1 MKLPHLVQLTPE
13 MKRAQIEYEL
23 PLITQNYR
31 IACILGIVFMPFGGF
46 LDYFI
51 YPEFMEFFFWLR
63 VECSVLLTMIWWVL
77 GQPFGKKYFRPLGL
91 IEVTLPI
98 FFISWMVYETNGIHS
113 DYYAGINLVLVGVG
127 FLMRWGLADTT
138 RMVVISV
145 LLYLAACLL
154 GQKPLDGESENK
166 DLVNSIYFITLTG
179 IFSMTGNYLYNL
191 NRTREFALR
200 WELDENR
207 RKLEL
212 SNRKLKELDRV
223 KNRFFANISHEL
235 RTPLT
240 LLLTPL
246 ESLTSKGRHN
256 FSPEI
261 QDTLSSMQA
270 NGMRL
275 LKLINDLLDLVKL
288 ESGQM
293 KVTIKPLHL
302 ETFIKGIV
310 SSVRKAAEDR
320 GIGVEADIYES
331 ELAVHT
337 DRDKLEKVLLNL
349 VFNALKFTS
358 PGGTIRITAR
368 SENEDVVI
376 QVSDTGIGIPQE
388 SLAFIFDRFWQV
400 DNSSKRKH
408 QGAGIGLALV
418 KEFVEVLGG
427 SIEVESQ
434 EEKGTDFIIKMPKR
448 FSMEASIVVDGSMP
462 VQMTSESMDSKV
474 DGKIL
479 ANDESQSTL
488 VSTESTT
495 DQDEISNSNEEDGK
509 EWLANLYRRAE
520 LFPATNL
527 APARV
532 GSAMEL
538 PRRKKDQPLLL
549 IADDEPDMLKFLRTQ
564 LEGHYEILEAQDG
577 QEAVEKAKQFLP
589 DIILTDM
596 TMPEKDGLQVCQELR
611 KTTSTENIPVI
622 LLTARVDEDIKLSAL
637 NAGASD
643 FLTKPFSLAEIHVR
657 LKNLSDTHLYQ
668 RTLSR
673 QKKKLESTLDD
684 LKDTETMLV
693 QSEKMASLGKMSAG
707 ILHEI
712 NNPLN
717 FAKTGAYTLREFVDQ
732 LPEDDREEYKDILKD
747 VEEGITRVSHIVQD
761 LRGFSHPDNEQ
772 KIDTSLEKI
781 VSKSLRLVSNEV
793 NHLKMVQDVDP
804 NLFIH
809 GNENQLVQVLVNLL
823 QNASDSLNSKTFD
836 ETAEGPSIRIQS
848 SRKDDRIHL
857 LVRDN
862 GTGIDDSHM
871 ARIFDPFYTTKDVG
885 EGMGLGLSIC
895 YKIMEHHQGTIRV
908 KTEVNSY
915 TEFDLDFPDPGC
927 MVDDNNTMESSL

>member
-1 MKLPHLVQLTPE
+1 MKLPQLVKLTPE

-31 IACILGIVFMPFGGF
+31 IACILGIVFMPFGGV

-51 YPEFMEFFFWLR
+51 YPEFLEFFFWLR
-63 VECSVLLTMIWWVL
+63 VECSVLLTIIWWVL
-77 GQPFGKKYFRPLGL
+77 NQPFGKKYFRPLGL

-98 FFISWMVYETNGIHS
+98 FFISWMIYETDGIRS
-113 DYYAGINLVLVGVG
+113 DYYAGINIVIVGVG

-138 RMVVISV
+138 RMVVISI

-154 GQKPLDGESENK
+154 GPTPLDIEGDKK

-207 RKLEL
+207 QQLET

-246 ESLTSKGRHN
+246 ESLISKGRHS
-256 FSPEI
+256 FPTDI

-275 LKLINDLLDLVKL
+275 LKLINDLLDLVRL

-310 SSVRKAAEDR
+310 SSIRKAAEDR
-320 GIGVEADIYES
+320 GIQVEADVYET
-331 ELAVHT
+331 ELALHT

-358 PGGTIRITAR
+358 PGGTIRISAH

-376 QVSDTGIGIPQE
+376 QVTDTGIGIPEE

-418 KEFVEVLGG
+418 KEFIEILGG
-427 SIEVESQ
+427 RVEVESQ
-434 EEKGTDFIIKMPKR
+434 EEKGTDFIIRMPKR
-448 FSMEASIVVDGSMP
+448 FSMEASVVIDGAMP
-462 VQMTSESMDSKV
+462 VEITNETATSDKENKEQHTIKPSETLDKES
-474 DGKIL
+474 IT
-479 ANDESQSTL
+479 AEF
-488 VSTESTT
+488 
-495 DQDEISNSNEEDGK
+495 SNEEESKDEDGK

-520 LFPATNL
+520 LFPASSLEPT
-527 APARV
+527 RV
-532 GSAMEL
+532 GSAIDL
-538 PRRKKDQPLLL
+538 PRRRNDQPLLL
-549 IADDEPDMLKFLRTQ
+549 IADDEPDMLKFLRAQ

-577 QEAVEKAKQFLP
+577 QEAIQKAKQFLP

-596 TMPEKDGLQVCQELR
+596 MMPEKDGLQVCQELR
-611 KTTSTENIPVI
+611 STTSTENIPII

-668 RTLSR
+668 RTLTR
-673 QKKKLESTLDD
+673 QKKKLESTLDE

-717 FAKTGAYTLREFVDQ
+717 FAKTGAYTLREFVNQ
-732 LPEDDREEYKDILKD
+732 LPDDDRDEYKDILSD

-772 KIDTSLEKI
+772 KFDTSLET
-781 VSKSLRLVSNEV
+781 VVTKSLRLVSNEV
-793 NHLKMVQDVDP
+793 KHLQLEQDVDP
-804 NLFIH
+804 NLTIH

-823 QNASDSLNSKTFD
+823 QNASDSLDSKKFD
-836 ETAEGPSIRIQS
+836 ETVEGPTIKIRGI
-848 SRKDDRIHL
+848 RKDDRIHL

-862 GTGIDDSHM
+862 GTGIDDEHM
-871 ARIFDPFYTTKDVG
+871 GRIFDPFYTTKDVG

-908 KTEVNSY
+908 KTKSNSF
-915 TEFDLDFPDPGC
+915 TEFDLDFPDPSC

>member
-1 MKLPHLVQLTPE
+1 MKLPQLVKLTPE

-31 IACILGIVFMPFGGF
+31 IACILGIVFMPFGGV

-63 VECSVLLTMIWWVL
+63 IECSVLLTIIWWVL

-98 FFISWMVYETNGIHS
+98 FFISWMIYETNGIRS

-154 GQKPLDGESENK
+154 GPKPLDGGGDNK

-207 RKLEL
+207 RQLET

-246 ESLTSKGRHN
+246 ESLISKGRHS
-256 FSPEI
+256 FPPEV

-275 LKLINDLLDLVKL
+275 LKLINDLLDLVRL

-310 SSVRKAAEDR
+310 SSIRKAAEDR
-320 GIGVEADIYES
+320 GIQVEADVYETD
-331 ELAVHT
+331 LALHT

-358 PGGTIRITAR
+358 PGGTIRISAQ

-376 QVSDTGIGIPQE
+376 QVTDTGIGIPQE

-418 KEFVEVLGG
+418 KEFVEILGG
-427 SIEVESQ
+427 SVDVESQ
-434 EEKGTDFIIKMPKR
+434 EDKGTDFIIRMPKR
-448 FSMEASIVVDGSMP
+448 FSMEASVVVDGAMP
-462 VQMTSESMDSKV
+462 VQITTETATEDKDKELQDSTKPSEPLPVESITAEKASEKESK
-474 DGKIL
+474 
-479 ANDESQSTL
+479 
-488 VSTESTT
+488 
-495 DQDEISNSNEEDGK
+495 EEDGK

-520 LFPATNL
+520 LFPAASLEPT
-527 APARV
+527 RV
-532 GSAMEL
+532 GSAMDL
-538 PRRKKDQPLLL
+538 PRRKNDQPLLL
-549 IADDEPDMLKFLRTQ
+549 IADDEPDMLKFLHTQ

-577 QEAVEKAKQFLP
+577 QEAVQKAKQFLP

-596 TMPEKDGLQVCQELR
+596 MMPEKDGLQVCQELR
-611 KTTSTENIPVI
+611 STTSTENIPVI

-668 RTLSR
+668 RTLTR
-673 QKKKLESTLDD
+673 QKKKLESTLDE

-717 FAKTGAYTLREFVDQ
+717 FAKTGAYTLREFVNQ
-732 LPEDDREEYKDILKD
+732 LPDDDRDEYKDILSD
-747 VEEGITRVSHIVQD
+747 VEEGITRVSQIVQD

-772 KIDTSLEKI
+772 KLDTSLGK
-781 VSKSLRLVSNEV
+781 VVTKSLRLVSNEV
-793 NHLKMVQDVDP
+793 KHLQLEQDVDP
-804 NLFIH
+804 NLTIH

-823 QNASDSLNSKTFD
+823 QNASDSLNSKIFD
-836 ETAEGPSIRIQS
+836 ETVEGPTVKIQGI
-848 SRKDDRIHL
+848 RKDDRIHL

-862 GTGIDDSHM
+862 GTGIDDEHL

-908 KTEVNSY
+908 KTKSNSF
-915 TEFDLDFPDPGC
+915 TEFDLDFPDPSC
-927 MVDDNNTMESSL
+927 MVDDNNIMESSL

>member
-31 IACILGIVFMPFGGF
+31 IACILGIVFMPFGGL

-51 YPEFMEFFFWLR
+51 YPEYMEFFFWLR
-63 VECSVLLTMIWWVL
+63 IECSVLLTMIWWIL

-98 FFISWMVYETNGIHS
+98 FFISWMIYETNGIRS

-154 GQKPLDGESENK
+154 GPKPLDGEGENK

-207 RKLEL
+207 RQLET

-246 ESLTSKGRHN
+246 ESLITKGRHT
-256 FSPEI
+256 FPQDI

-275 LKLINDLLDLVKL
+275 LKLINDLLDLVRL

-320 GIGVEADIYES
+320 GIRVEADVYES
-331 ELAVHT
+331 ELALHT

-358 PGGTIRITAR
+358 PGGTIRISAH
-368 SENEDVVI
+368 SENEDVMI

-418 KEFVEVLGG
+418 KEFVEILGG
-427 SIEVESQ
+427 SVDVESE

-448 FSMEASIVVDGSMP
+448 FSVEASVVVDGILP
-462 VQMTSESMDSKV
+462 VQVSNEPQESDK
-474 DGKIL
+474 DGKPQIV
-479 ANDESQSTL
+479 EEPS
-488 VSTESTT
+488 ETT
-495 DQDEISNSNEEDGK
+495 KGETSSDKDSSKLQEEDGK

-520 LFPATNL
+520 LFPAANL
-527 APARV
+527 EPARI
-532 GSAMEL
+532 GSGIDL
-538 PRRKKDQPLLL
+538 PRRRNDQPLLL

-596 TMPEKDGLQVCQELR
+596 MMPEKDGLQVCQELR
-611 KTTSTENIPVI
+611 STTSTENIPVI

-668 RTLSR
+668 RTLTR
-673 QKKKLESTLDD
+673 QKKKLESTLDE

-717 FAKTGAYTLREFVDQ
+717 FAKTGAYTLREFVHQ
-732 LPEDDREEYKDILKD
+732 LPENDREEYKDILKD

-772 KIDTSLEKI
+772 KFDTSLDKV

-793 NHLKMVQDVDP
+793 KHLKVEQDVDP
-804 NLFIH
+804 GLTIH

-823 QNASDSLNSKTFD
+823 QNASDSLDSKSFD
-836 ETAEGPSIRIQS
+836 EAAEGPTIKIKGV
-848 SRKDDRIHL
+848 RKDDRIHL

-862 GTGIDDSHM
+862 GTGIDDEHM

-895 YKIMEHHQGTIRV
+895 YKIMEHHQGTIKV
-908 KTEVNSY
+908 KTECNSF
-915 TEFDLDFPDPGC
+915 TEFDLDFPDPSC